1 MHQDDKTN
9 EPIPTRATT
18 GASVAIDTAG
28 RGTRGATK
36 PKNTTGIVMTA
47 AATTGD
53 NSGVVDSMEA
63 EPEVEERDY
72 RKRKD
77 APSGDG
83 DGGGDGGDGNGGED
97 ANER

>member
-1 MHQDDKTN
+1 MRQADEPN
-9 EPIPTRATT
+9 ESTPTRAII
-18 GASVAIDTAG
+18 GESVVTDTAG

-72 RKRKD
+72 R
-77 APSGDG
+77 A
-83 DGGGDGGDGNGGED
+83 ET
-97 ANER
+97 